1 MRRPGV
7 HLRSMLF
14 RRTPSGTGPAVRPP
28 NARAGAL
35 TTLANAVL
43 VAAALA
49 QFAVVAYFAYF
60 YYWTGERQFVSGFAH
75 AVYVGAPAIG
85 GVLLIAALKLSPET
99 RANLALSLV
108 SVGFSIY
115 AVEFAAGFWF
125 SLPSVQYAENLKVL
139 GAAAAAHG
147 YPFDS
152 RSTIDV
158 IRDLRQE
165 GKDAV
170 PSIIPRD
177 LLTERNGT
185 VSSVIRDRDT
195 ELLPLAG
202 ISQKPTVACNE
213 GDGYLVYVS
222 DEHGFHNPPGLWQ
235 APIVDLVGVGDSFT
249 HGWCVQSERNFVSR
263 IREHHPI
270 TLNLGMAANG
280 PLTMLATLREY
291 GTVLKPRT
299 VLWFYFEGNDL
310 GDLRDERDSALLRRY
325 LNDGYRQR
333 LIERQPEIDIAL
345 RRYLDG
351 LSPTTA
357 IARELSDA
365 LFDTSQWRLR
375 LGTTVKLSTLRA
387 RLNLV
392 GGAANPERTVA
403 VPSDRSQ
410 SMGDLYELFAEVLDQ
425 AKRSVESW
433 GGRMYFVYLP
443 ARTEYDPRDRQPN
456 PDRSAVLARAAAVG
470 LPVIDITPVLTEA
483 GDPMRFFPFRM
494 ADHYN
499 EAGHELVARTVLSR
513 LSP

>member
-1 MRRPGV
+1 MRSPG
-7 HLRSMLF
+7 LLGSMLF
-14 RRTPSGTGPAVRPP
+14 RRPPGKGPGVRDP

-43 VAAALA
+43 IAAAVA

-75 AVYVGAPAIG
+75 AASVGAPAVG
-85 GVLLIAALKLSPET
+85 GALLIAALKLSPAA

-108 SVGFSIY
+108 SIGFAIY
-115 AVEFAAGFWF
+115 AVEFAAGIWF
-125 SLPSVQYAENLKVL
+125 SLPSVQYAESRKVL

-147 YPFDS
+147 HTFDS
-152 RSTIDV
+152 RSTMDV
-158 IRDLRQE
+158 IGDLRRE

-177 LLTERNGT
+177 FLTDRNGA
-185 VSSVIRDRDT
+185 VSSVIRGRDT

-202 ISQKPTVACNE
+202 ISQKPTVVCNE
-213 GDGYLVYVS
+213 GGGYLIYVS

-235 APIVDLVGVGDSFT
+235 ARTIDLVSVGDSFT
-249 HGWCVQSERNFVSR
+249 QGWCVQSERNFVSR
-263 IREHHPI
+263 IRERHPI

-280 PLTMLATLREY
+280 PLIMLATLREY
-291 GTVLKPRT
+291 GPVLKPRT

-333 LIERQPEIDIAL
+333 LVERQPEIDIAL

-351 LSPTTA
+351 LNPTTA
-357 IARELSDA
+357 TARELRDA

-392 GGAANPERTVA
+392 GGAANPEQTVA

-410 SMGDLYELFAEVLDQ
+410 SMGDLYELFEEVLDQ
-425 AKRSVESW
+425 ATRTVESW

-470 LPVIDITPVLTEA
+470 LPVIDVTPVLTEA
-483 GDPMRFFPFRM
+483 GDPMRFFPFRT

-499 EAGHELVARTVLSR
+499 EAGHELVAQTVLSH